1 MYDLKQNIW
10 IESLTVNNKLIALLD
25 TDGTGGAVVQSVD
38 QGHPTDPPHS

>member
-1 MYDLKQNIW
+1 MISSKTFELN
-10 IESLTVNNKLIALLD
+10 LLLFNNKFIALLD